1 MPMSIQLPAFIDQF
15 RTLATDY
22 DVVLCDVWGVVHNGV
37 DPFADACEALTRFR
51 AGGGAVVLLTNAPR
65 PNDTIVE
72 HLDALG
78 VRRDVYDAV
87 VTSGDVT
94 RAVLTARPHDSVFH
108 LGPQRDL
115 PLFGDLGVRVGTAD
129 TAAYAVC
136 TGLFDDTCET
146 PDDYRPLLGRLRARS
161 LFMVCANPDL
171 VVVRGQDVVYC
182 AGAIAALYE
191 ELGGDVLYAG
201 KPHRPIY
208 ELAVARAAELHPG
221 VGASRVLAIGDSVRT
236 DLTGAVRF
244 GVDCLFVNSGIH
256 GSAFRTDDDNDA
268 EALSDLFG
276 KAGVWPRAVM
286 PALAW

>member
-1 MPMSIQLPAFIDQF
+1 MSAPLPAFIDQF
-15 RTLATDY
+15 RTLAADY

-37 DPFADACEALTRFR
+37 EPFEDACEALTRFR
-51 AGGGAVVLLTNAPR
+51 AGGGTVVLITNAPR
-65 PNDTIVE
+65 PNDVVVE
-72 HLDALG
+72 HLDALN

-94 RAVLTARPHDSVFH
+94 RAVLESRPREVVFH

-115 PLFGDLGVRVGTAD
+115 PLFGDLRVPVGTAD
-129 TAAYAVC
+129 TADYVVC
-136 TGLFDDTCET
+136 TGLFDDTSET
-146 PDDYRPLLGRLRARS
+146 PDDYRPLLTRLQGRS

-182 AGAIAALYE
+182 AGAVAALYE
-191 ELGGDVLYAG
+191 ELGGRVLYAG

-208 ELAVARAAELHPG
+208 ELAVARAAERLGGGTP
-221 VGASRVLAIGDSVRT
+221 RVLAIGDSVRT
-236 DLTGAVRF
+236 DLAGAVHF
-244 GVDCLFVNSGIH
+244 GVDCLFVNTGIH
-256 GSAFRTDDDNDA
+256 GSAFRADDDNDA

-276 KAGVWPRAVM
+276 KAGMWPRAVM